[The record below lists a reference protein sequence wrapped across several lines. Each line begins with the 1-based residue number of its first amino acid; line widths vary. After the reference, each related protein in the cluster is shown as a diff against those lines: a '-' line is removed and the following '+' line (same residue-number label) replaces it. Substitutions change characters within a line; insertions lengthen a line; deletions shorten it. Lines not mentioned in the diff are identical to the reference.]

1 MATLNRDSDLLASSR
16 CLIAEVLDIPNATAE
31 SAFCIGHTAV
41 FSTHVGQVSRL
52 HAMKVEG
59 INFSMIGSWDAQG
72 EVTCVFI
79 FTVSSNNFIVAASIY
94 NGVPWISIYSTSGEA
109 IVSNPIKSSKGTS
122 CTLFDKASTNF
133 D

>member
-1 MATLNRDSDLLASSR
+1 MTTLKRNSDLLASSR
-16 CLIAEVLDIPNATAE
+16 YVIAEVLGIPNATAE

-41 FSTHVGQVSRL
+41 FSTHVGEVSRL
-52 HAMKVEG
+52 HAMKAEG

-72 EVTCVFI
+72 EVTCVSI
-79 FTVSSNNFIVAASIY
+79 FTVSSNNFIVATSMY

-109 IVSNPIKSSKGTS
+109 IVSKPITSSNGTS
-122 CTLFDKASTNF
+122 CTPFDIASRNF